1 MSCKTLYF
9 NSYVKSMCCRCHSR
23 RPDVVIYNHFL
34 VWEWGGGGGEE
45 NVYDFDRKKF
55 LTLFLAKYRYF
66 VHGLKFVLN
75 DSVKKTLINTL

>member
-1 MSCKTLYF
+1 LG
-9 NSYVKSMCCRCHSR
+9 
-23 RPDVVIYNHFL
+23 INHFL

-55 LTLFLAKYRYF
+55 LTLFLAKHRYF

-75 DSVKKTLINTL
+75 DSVKKTHLIHYERKKCLVKICRKNIALSIRKSNDLL

>member
-1 MSCKTLYF
+1 LG
-9 NSYVKSMCCRCHSR
+9 
-23 RPDVVIYNHFL
+23 INHFL

-55 LTLFLAKYRYF
+55 LTLFLAKHRYF

-75 DSVKKTLINTL
+75 DSVKKNSSNTL